1 MTEET
6 WLLMH
11 DNPDYEVSD
20 TGKVR
25 NVRTGKVLV
34 GRPTKTG
41 YLRVNIRMN
50 GMRKDAYIH
59 RIVADEFCNHLPGN
73 DVVNHIDNNVQNNSA
88 DNLEWTTALGN
99 VHHSMK
105 QHRCRLNA
113 RHVVGCKD
121 GEMHEYIS
129 TRQAEH
135 YTGCDHSTIAKCC
148 MGKLKS
154 THGFTWRY
162 AEVV

>member
-1 MTEET
+1 
-6 WLLMH
+6 MH

-34 GRPTKTG
+34 GRPTKAG
-41 YLRVNIRMN
+41 YLRVHIRMN

-88 DNLEWTTALGN
+88 DNLEWTTTRGN
-99 VHHSMK
+99 VLHCMN
-105 QHRCRLNA
+105 QGRTIFPNA
-113 RHVVGCKD
+113 KKIIGIKD
-121 GEMHEYIS
+121 GIKMLFSSAHE
-129 TRQAEH
+129 AEE
-135 YTGCDHSTIAKCC
+135 YSGCDHSMIIKCC
-148 MGKLKS
+148 KGKYKS
-154 THGFTWRY
+154 THGYQWRY